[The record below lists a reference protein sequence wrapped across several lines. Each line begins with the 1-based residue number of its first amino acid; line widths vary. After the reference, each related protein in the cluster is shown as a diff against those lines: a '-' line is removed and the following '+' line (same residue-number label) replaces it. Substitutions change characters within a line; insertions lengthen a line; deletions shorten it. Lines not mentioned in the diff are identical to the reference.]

1 MSEFDIDINIGE
13 YERYND
19 EKQCLLKD
27 LEMIVIDTHR
37 SMKQAFLDNLF
48 KDIDVAGLNAE
59 DHITFNNALLE
70 LAYSKGTM
78 EGNIFYNHGTLTLNP
93 KLYNK
98 QVNMFW
104 CGKQAKTRICEIG
117 FNAGHST
124 MLMLLGREK
133 TPLEFTLF
141 DIGHYGYTEPCIKY
155 ISSAFPH
162 VAFTYVKGDST
173 ITMPEWIT
181 KNQSLLGQ
189 YDVIHVDG
197 GHSEDCIIN
206 DMKNTD
212 LLIKL
217 NGIVIV
223 DDTDGYVINSV
234 VDKYIASGNYKEL
247 FLLKTHDYE
256 HRILQKIRLS

>member
-1 MSEFDIDINIGE
+1 MTEINIDICE
-13 YERYND
+13 YELYND
-19 EKQCLLKD
+19 EKQRLLKD
-27 LEMIVIDTHR
+27 LELVVTSTH
-37 SMKQAFLDNLF
+37 SAMKKTFLENLF
-48 KDIDVAGLNAE
+48 KDIDVAELNAE

-93 KLYNK
+93 NLHTK
-98 QVNMFW
+98 QANMFW

-141 DIGHYGYTEPCIKY
+141 DIGHYGYTEPCLNY
-155 ISSAFPH
+155 LSTAFPH
-162 VAFTYVKGDST
+162 VHFTYVKGDST
-173 ITMPEWIT
+173 ITMSKWIAE
-181 KNQSLLGQ
+181 NSSLIGQ

-197 GHSEDCIIN
+197 GHSEHCIIN
-206 DMKNTD
+206 DMKNAD
-212 LLIKL
+212 VLIKL

-223 DDTDGYVINSV
+223 DDTDGDIINSV
-234 VDKYIASGNYKEL
+234 VEKYIATGNYKEL
-247 FLLKTHDYE
+247 FLLKTYDNQ